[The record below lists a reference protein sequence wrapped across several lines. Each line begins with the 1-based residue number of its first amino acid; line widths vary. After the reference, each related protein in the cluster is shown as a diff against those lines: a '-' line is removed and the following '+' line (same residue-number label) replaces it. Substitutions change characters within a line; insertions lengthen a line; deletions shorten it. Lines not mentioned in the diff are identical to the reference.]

1 MAGIGFGA
9 FTKAI
14 KPIMSSWK
22 GANTG
27 GLAVKGMAGG
37 GAVGATYGGLS
48 DNHTALGMGIAGA
61 VVGGGIAREMNGLKA
76 WQGSLNTRLARDDAK
91 KVAQG
96 YMPNPIKFSG
106 ADGAWKYVKNR
117 FNTLGG

>member
-1 MAGIGFGA
+1 MAGLSR
-9 FTKAI
+9 FTDAV

-61 VVGGGIAREMNGLKA
+61 MVGGGLGREMNGLKA
-76 WQGSLNTRLARDDAK
+76 WQGSLNARMARDGLSGPNSKLK
-91 KVAQG
+91 KA
-96 YMPNPIKFSG
+96 SG
-106 ADGAWKYVKNR
+106 MDGAMRYAKNR
-117 FNTLGG
+117 FSTLGD